1 MLYYGIRN
9 FKKTVNAFN
18 NRKKMYRTEYLYFLK
33 GGNKVSPYLSI
44 TRIIHDCIIYTII
57 DHWCIVKMEKK
68 KY

>member
-33 GGNKVSPYLSI
+33 GGNNVTISFDHSNNTRLYYL
-44 TRIIHDCIIYTII
+44 Y
-57 DHWCIVKMEKK
+57 
-68 KY
+68 YN

>member
-33 GGNKVSPYLSI
+33 GGNNVSPYLSI

-57 DHWCIVKMEKK
+57 DH
-68 KY
+68 